1 MQRSSRW
8 QRRRRSDSRSR
19 ARATERE
26 TANLIG
32 IPDGGRQLSEGLV
45 VEASVIARLFRIRLL
60 AIDASLVISPAQVR
74 GRSSAAT
81 PRARARAIG
90 AGLLAAERVIDEG
103 AASLAASRATAIT
116 ATAITASRPRAGR

>member
-8 QRRRRSDSRSR
+8 PRRRRSDSRST
-19 ARATERE
+19 ARATERG

-32 IPDGGRQLSEGLV
+32 VPDGGRQLSEGLV
-45 VEASVIARLFRIRLL
+45 VEASVVARLFRIRLL

-74 GRSSAAT
+74 GRSRAAT
-81 PRARARAIG
+81 PRARPRAIG

-103 AASLAASRATAIT
+103 AASLAASRAIEK
-116 ATAITASRPRAGR
+116 TASRPRAGR